1 MPIAYTS
8 KEPLE
13 AKIARLRTLRDAI
26 ANHEQAIEVLQADL
40 EREQASCTH
49 DLIEDVDGSK
59 RCAICGA
66 DLTTDISLGKIK
78 VLG

>member
-1 MPIAYTS
+1 MPINYTS

-26 ANHEQAIEVLQADL
+26 ANHEQALEVLQADL
-40 EREQASCTH
+40 ESEQASCTH
-49 DLIEDVDGSK
+49 DLVEDVDGVQ

-66 DLTTDISLGKIK
+66 DLTTEISLGKIK